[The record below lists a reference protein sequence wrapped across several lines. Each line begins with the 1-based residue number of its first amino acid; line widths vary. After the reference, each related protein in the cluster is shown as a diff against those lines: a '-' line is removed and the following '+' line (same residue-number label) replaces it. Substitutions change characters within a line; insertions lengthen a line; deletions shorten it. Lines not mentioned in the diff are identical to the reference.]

1 MADTLGSP
9 TPTTATSS
17 DNSAP
22 VVETNAAPA
31 TKAPDANEA
40 FARKER
46 QIRRMQQ
53 ELQMQRQQLD
63 AKQKSYETDYVPK
76 SRLKEDFWSV
86 AQEAGLDYDQLTEQ
100 VLAQP
105 NDPATKAIMAKMK
118 AMEDKLAQA
127 DRTAA
132 EKQAEQYQAAIKQIG
147 NEVKLLV
154 DGDAEFETIKTL
166 ELYEDVVARIE
177 SDFKETGI
185 VRNTREVA
193 LEVENELIED
203 AIRFASLPKVQSRLK
218 PAVAEPT
225 LELKQAAQTY
235 KRPSN
240 TVTITNRMQQ
250 DRPKQ
255 QDSASERRARA
266 IAAFQGIKE

>member
-1 MADTLGSP
+1 
-9 TPTTATSS
+9 
-17 DNSAP
+17 
-22 VVETNAAPA
+22 
-31 TKAPDANEA
+31 
-40 FARKER
+40 
-46 QIRRMQQ
+46 
-53 ELQMQRQQLD
+53 
-63 AKQKSYETDYVPK
+63 
-76 SRLKEDFWSV
+76 
-86 AQEAGLDYDQLTEQ
+86 
-100 VLAQP
+100 
-105 NDPATKAIMAKMK
+105 MK

-127 DRTAA
+127 EKASTD
-132 EKQAEQYQAAIKQIG
+132 KQAEQYQAAIKQIG

-218 PAVAEPT
+218 PAVVEPT
-225 LELKQAAQTY
+225 PELKQAAQAY
-235 KRPSN
+235 KRPNN

-250 DRPKQ
+250 ERPKQ
-255 QDSASERRARA
+255 QDSAAERRARA
-266 IAAFQGIKE
+266 MAAFQGIKE